1 MYTQFQL
8 AVPAFMTPLM
18 MSQPEVTL
26 LVLVLILFLDYPL
39 YGEEGQI
46 HSIQTNIIV
55 SISMSCDLEFDLFI
69 L

>member
-8 AVPAFMTPLM
+8 AVPAFMTRLM
-18 MSQPEVTL
+18 MSQPDVTL
-26 LVLVLILFLDYPL
+26 LVLVLILFLDYHL

-46 HSIQTNIIV
+46 HFIQTNIIV
-55 SISMSCDLEFDLFI
+55 SIRMSCDLEFDLFI